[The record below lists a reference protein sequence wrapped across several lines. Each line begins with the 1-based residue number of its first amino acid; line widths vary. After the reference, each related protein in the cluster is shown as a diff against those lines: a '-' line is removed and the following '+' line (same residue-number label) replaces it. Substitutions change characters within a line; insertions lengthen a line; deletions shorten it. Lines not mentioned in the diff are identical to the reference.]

1 MLNQLLVSASIRL
14 NTISCPSPANCQ
26 RIIPDHLH
34 PPCLVL
40 VVNLKNRKSPRVLDQ
55 CYSKCSLQT
64 GIGVAL
70 DYLSAIKQVWKLR
83 TSIQKLLWQSDIALS
98 SKCMLSGP
106 CPELSI
112 IQRHFPKCVPNSHYK
127 CSQLY
132 RDTFPISFVLVPE
145 MAHDL
150 NPKYS
155 ESEKDPLRWRNG
167 AFFSQVL
174 HQDFFLMIVTE

>member
-1 MLNQLLVSASIRL
+1 MSASIRL

-26 RIIPDHLH
+26 RIIPNHLH

-40 VVNLKNRKSPRVLDQ
+40 VVNLKSRKSPRVLDQ

-70 DYLSAIKQVWKLR
+70 DYVYQSAIKQVWKLR

-106 CPELSI
+106 CPD
-112 IQRHFPKCVPNSHYK
+112 

-155 ESEKDPLRWRNG
+155 ESEKDPLRWRNR